1 MTGRQSMRMILDN
14 FKTDKIAKELFN
26 VTHLHD
32 LQYPG
37 DSKLDE
43 FMEDWF
49 RIEDDQEDPSTDRQ
63 KERIL
68 FAKIQYSKA
77 LKPYLDKYNML
88 DDDDENHSYQFLLD
102 SIERYQQKTK
112 KAKNLNGLTN
122 ALLRKDQPPP
132 SATLLHLKSQESK
145 NILNSRCHS

>member
-1 MTGRQSMRMILDN
+1 MTGRQSMRMVLEN
-14 FKTDKIAKELFN
+14 FKTDKVEKALFN
-26 VTHLHD
+26 FTHLHE
-32 LQYPG
+32 LPYPS

-68 FAKIQYSKA
+68 FAEIKNSKV
-77 LKPYLDKYNML
+77 LKPYLDRYNML
-88 DDDDENHSYQFLLD
+88 DDDDKDHSYQYLLD

-112 KAKNLNGLTN
+112 RRIT
-122 ALLRKDQPPP
+122 
-132 SATLLHLKSQESK
+132 
-145 NILNSRCHS
+145 